1 MRKLLFLL
9 VFFCSQAVLADP
21 MKVTIDYIGPT
32 DGTLWM
38 GVKQGLS
45 EANLQGQFLG
55 QKYIVKPITV
65 DHLDKLKSA
74 TALLVGI
81 KDPAKILKIAQ
92 AKQLANVAVF
102 NLGSDAGSL
111 RSTCQSNLFNIPPS
125 QQMKLDA
132 VAQWEKKH
140 PGTKVEAHSWNE
152 NFKKF
157 AASQLNHRFTKSFGV
172 KMDGDAWAGWAGVKL
187 ISDSIARMQ
196 SADSAKLLN
205 YLKKDIDF
213 DAQKGD
219 GATFRDTGQLRQIVL
234 LVNDK
239 NKIVAEAPLHG
250 VKGGLDSLGLT
261 SCKK

>member
-9 VFFCSQAVLADP
+9 VFVWSQIALADP
-21 MKVTIDYIGPT
+21 LNVTIDYIGPT
-32 DGTLWM
+32 KGSVWM
-38 GVKQGLS
+38 GVQQGLS

-55 QKYIVKPITV
+55 QKYTVKPITTEQM
-65 DHLDKLKSA
+65 DKLKSA
-74 TALLVGI
+74 TALLVGTD
-81 KDPAKILKIAQ
+81 DPAKIMKIAQ
-92 AKQLANVAVF
+92 DKHLANVAVF
-102 NLGSDAGSL
+102 NLTSDANSL
-111 RSTCQSNLFNIPPS
+111 RSNCQSNLFNIPPS
-125 QQMKLDA
+125 KQMKLDA

-140 PGTKVEAHSWNE
+140 PGDKVVARSWHE
-152 NFKKF
+152 DFKKF
-157 AASQLNHRFTKSFGV
+157 SASQLNERFTKSFGV

-196 SADSAKLLN
+196 SADSTKLLN
-205 YLKKDIDF
+205 YLKKDIQF

-250 VKGGLDSLGLT
+250 VKGGLDSLGLL